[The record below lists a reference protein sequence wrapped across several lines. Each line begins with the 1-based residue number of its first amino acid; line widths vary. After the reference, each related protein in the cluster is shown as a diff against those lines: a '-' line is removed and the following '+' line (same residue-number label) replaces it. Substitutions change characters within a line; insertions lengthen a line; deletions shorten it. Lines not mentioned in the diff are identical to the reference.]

1 MALFKRAHVRGMSHR
16 MAALGLVTWPSK
28 QAEELAAD
36 KVADD
41 FTDQEVREVTEQD
54 GLTPKEASLVVQ
66 RLALVANDLT
76 AKFGG
81 ARDLG
86 VNKYASEANP
96 VEAAYHAA
104 DCVMVKAAEE
114 AGNMV
119 TGDGRMQTEMA
130 AGTGPVDAEKNPS
143 SEWVGE
149 KGTTRLDTSPG
160 AVGAEK
166 PQEKKPGASDVTPA
180 EVAKLSSFLKKLSD
194 EMAPVGTP
202 NEPKDN
208 LIAAGAVE
216 QGKTVQPKGPQM
228 GEQKPQPAKQQVTAA
243 TPNEPSKLAR
253 ALNLLSK
260 LSEEMEESEKKEEK
274 KDDEKKDEKKD
285 DEKKDDEKKDEK
297 KEEKKELPAFL
308 QPPSNEAELA
318 AKSASDVLQTLQRL
332 AAAVR

>member
-1 MALFKRAHVRGMSHR
+1 
-16 MAALGLVTWPSK
+16 
-28 QAEELAAD
+28 
-36 KVADD
+36 
-41 FTDQEVREVTEQD
+41 
-54 GLTPKEASLVVQ
+54 
-66 RLALVANDLT
+66 
-76 AKFGG
+76 
-81 ARDLG
+81 
-86 VNKYASEANP
+86 
-96 VEAAYHAA
+96 
-104 DCVMVKAAEE
+104 MVKAAAEAE
-114 AGNMV
+114 AGTSV
-119 TGDGRMQTEMA
+119 TGDGRFQTEMA
-130 AGTGPVDAEKNPS
+130 AGTGPLDAAQTPS

-208 LIAAGAVE
+208 LIAAGAIE

-260 LSEEMEESEKKEEK
+260 LSEEMEECDKDEKKEEK
-274 KDDEKKDEKKD
+274 SDEKKEEKSDEKKED
-285 DEKKDDEKKDEK
+285 K

-308 QPPSNEAELA
+308 QPKTTEDE
-318 AKSASDVLQTLQRL
+318 AKSASDVLDTLKRL
-332 AAAVR
+332 AASVR